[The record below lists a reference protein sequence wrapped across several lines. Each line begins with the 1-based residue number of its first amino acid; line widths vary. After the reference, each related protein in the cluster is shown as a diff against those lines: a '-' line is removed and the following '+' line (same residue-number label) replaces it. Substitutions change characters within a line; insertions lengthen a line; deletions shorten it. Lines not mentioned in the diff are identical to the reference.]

1 MDFDP
6 QNNLGNIALFL
17 EEIRNNQP
25 TKREQFAMF
34 AMQGILANGKCSQFT
49 DTIDL
54 IAEASIRLADAL
66 IEALNNSPQ
75 S

>member
-1 MDFDP
+1 MKNSPCINYSICGKFCNG
-6 QNNLGNIALFL
+6 QCIKH
-17 EEIRNNQP
+17 
-25 TKREQFAMF
+25 KREQFAMF

-66 IEALNNSPQ
+66 IEALNNSSQ

>member
-17 EEIRNNQP
+17 ENMSNNQL
-25 TKREQFAMF
+25 TKREQFAMA

-54 IAEASIRLADAL
+54 IAEEAIRQADAL
-66 IEALNNSPQ
+66 IEALNNSSQ